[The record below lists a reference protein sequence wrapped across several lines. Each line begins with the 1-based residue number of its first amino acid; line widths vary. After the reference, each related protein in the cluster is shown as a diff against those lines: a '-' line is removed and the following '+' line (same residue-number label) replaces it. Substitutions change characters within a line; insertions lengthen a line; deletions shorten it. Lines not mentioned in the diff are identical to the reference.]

1 MTGFDYVRAR
11 STAERLL
18 ARFGQ
23 PGIIRRIETSGPSY
37 DPVLTPTD
45 HDCTLVDLDYDERN
59 IDGALI
65 KRGDRMVYLSTAGL
79 TIRPELSDK
88 VVIGGVEHA
97 IQNVMPL
104 APGGTTVFFQ
114 LQARR

>member
-1 MTGFDYVRAR
+1 MAQFDYARAR
-11 STAERLL
+11 ATAERLI

-23 PGIIRRIETSGPSY
+23 AGVIRRVVKSGTSY

-45 HDCTLVDLDYDERN
+45 HACTLVDLDYAERN

-65 KRGDRMVYLSTAGL
+65 KRGDRMVYLSTSGL
-79 TIRPELSDK
+79 AIRPELSDK

-104 APGGTTVFFQ
+104 APGGTDVFFQ